1 LADFEIGEV
10 FEKSASVAGEIGK
23 TVATARR

>member
-1 LADFEIGEV
+1 LADSEIGEV

-23 TVATARR
+23 TVANPQR